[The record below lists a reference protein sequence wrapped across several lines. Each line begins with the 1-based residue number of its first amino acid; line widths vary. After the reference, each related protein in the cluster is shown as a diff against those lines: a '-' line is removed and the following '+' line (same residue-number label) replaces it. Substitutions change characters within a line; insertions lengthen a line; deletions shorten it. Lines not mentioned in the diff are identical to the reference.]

1 MEQFLWLIPVGFF
14 IVGYGT
20 LIVAGGGFVLV
31 PLLLLLYPNESTET
45 LTSISL
51 AVVFFNALSG
61 FVAYA
66 RAKRIDYY
74 SGAIFSIAR
83 IPGAILGA
91 LTTFFISRPLF
102 DLLIGVLMLAAS
114 GFLFWRP
121 SGGTLGTAH
130 NPAVISRA
138 VSSRRTAPNTNFLI
152 TALSASR

>member
-1 MEQFLWLIPVGFF
+1 MPSPAPWL
-14 IVGYGT
+14 T
-20 LIVAGGGFVLV
+20 
-31 PLLLLLYPNESTET
+31 
-45 LTSISL
+45 
-51 AVVFFNALSG
+51 
-61 FVAYA
+61 